1 MVVRFASAFDECF
14 DNLRRSWNVRIA
26 DSEINQIDA
35 AGQSRAFS
43 AIDFREKVG
52 WQLIDSISFLDCNA
66 QLRTLPLKSLC
77 IYLFFLILTT
87 TLKMLLFRTP
97 GG

>member
-1 MVVRFASAFDECF
+1 MVVWFTGAFDECF
-14 DNLRRSWNVRIA
+14 YNLSRSRNVRIA
-26 DSEINQIDA
+26 DSEINQIDPA
-35 AGQSRAFS
+35 SQSRAFPT
-43 AIDFREKVG
+43 IDFREKVR
-52 WQLIDSISFLDCNA
+52 WQLIDSIGFLYGDA

-87 TLKMLLFRTP
+87 TPKRLLFWAL